1 MEISNEQVCSK
12 IIRFIRKEV
21 KKRSAQVVVVGIS
34 GGIDS
39 AVAAALAAKALGP
52 DKVFGLLLPDTSHA
66 LELVRGLKIRY
77 KIIELKTLRKHLLQR
92 LPNNKLASGNLLVRL
107 RMSLIYYYAAILNGL
122 VLGTGDKSEMSLG
135 YFTKYGDG
143 AADLFPIS
151 DLYKTQV
158 RALARYLS
166 IPDEIINK
174 ESSARLWKGHTA
186 EREIGL
192 AYDDIDSILDHFER
206 GIRISSHPL
215 RKKAVKVKELMEKN
229 KHKQEM
235 PVLCK
240 LFS

>member
-52 DKVFGLLLPDTSHA
+52 DKVFGLLLPDSSVTPKKDTSHA

-107 RMSLIYYYAAILNGL
+107 RMSLIYYYA
-122 VLGTGDKSEMSLG
+122 S
-135 YFTKYGDG
+135 YFKW
-143 AADLFPIS
+143 
-151 DLYKTQV
+151 
-158 RALARYLS
+158 
-166 IPDEIINK
+166 
-174 ESSARLWKGHTA
+174 SSFRN
-186 EREIGL
+186 R
-192 AYDDIDSILDHFER
+192 R
-206 GIRISSHPL
+206 
-215 RKKAVKVKELMEKN
+215 
-229 KHKQEM
+229 QE
-235 PVLCK
+235 
-240 LFS
+240 